1 MKLKAIL
8 LPLMILV
15 FLFND
20 VLAQHIYITST
31 NFPSA
36 SEFNKTFPWSTTIY
50 SAGYNGDAYIEYRD
64 ADTWGLIS
72 RSTWYV
78 YSGHYYTDSGTA
90 TMPNKTW
97 TWRISAGRIIFG
109 TDYEDDVKYV
119 TINLLVPKV
128 YIVEKYFPDSW
139 VMNESFPFNVTF
151 FAKDYTGDAF
161 IEYRD
166 ADTDALISRAV
177 FSVSAGN
184 NYTDSGTFTMPFKNW
199 RILIKTG
206 RIIDST
212 DYVDD
217 QEYAF
222 IQAIEPRV
230 YIIDYYFPESVSYNE
245 SFPFNVTFTALY
257 TGDAFI
263 EYRDADTDALISRA
277 VFSIEEIGE
286 NNTDS
291 GTATMPNRDWKW
303 KITTGRIISGTDYV
317 DDEKIVTIKLAPVCV
332 FIPCP
337 PVEEIGLPLKIL
349 CVFANII
356 VYVPILLVAFLL
368 LGSILVL
375 IIKFKFL
382 R

>member
-177 FSVSAGN
+177 FS
-184 NYTDSGTFTMPFKNW
+184 
-199 RILIKTG
+199 
-206 RIIDST
+206 
-212 DYVDD
+212 
-217 QEYAF
+217 
-222 IQAIEPRV
+222 
-230 YIIDYYFPESVSYNE
+230 
-245 SFPFNVTFTALY
+245 
-257 TGDAFI
+257 
-263 EYRDADTDALISRA
+263 
-277 VFSIEEIGE
+277 IEEIGE